1 MVIDSLPM
9 ADQDESMNTRG
20 RRRGFRT
27 GGRVPTA
34 LCAAVIALI
43 ALSGCTVYVGGRTAR
58 NPFLGEWHTE
68 FTSAGTRFSAEYEFR
83 SNGRYSYIRQSAS
96 GVVRVIVRT
105 QGRYRYDD
113 DTLVLTPDASDVD
126 PSRFEYEFTSD
137 DELELEEQIS
147 PSITLVLTYH
157 RH

>member
-1 MVIDSLPM
+1 
-9 ADQDESMNTRG
+9 MNME
-20 RRRGFRT
+20 RRTRGFRI
-27 GGRVPTA
+27 RVRVLAA
-34 LCAAVIALI
+34 LCAVLL
-43 ALSGCTVYVGGRTAR
+43 ALSGCTVYGGYRPP
-58 NPFLGEWHTE
+58 NPFVGEWHTE

-83 SNGRYSYIRQSAS
+83 SNRRYSYIRQSAS

-105 QGRYRYDD
+105 HGTYRYDD

-126 PSRFEYEFTSD
+126 PSRFRYKFTID
-137 DELELEEQIS
+137 GDLELEEQIS

>member
-1 MVIDSLPM
+1 
-9 ADQDESMNTRG
+9 MNTRG
-20 RRRGFRT
+20 RKRGFRI
-27 GGRVPTA
+27 GVGALAA
-34 LCAAVIALI
+34 LCAVVLALT
-43 ALSGCTVYVGGRTAR
+43 AMSGCTVYVSSTPR
-58 NPFLGEWHTE
+58 NPFVGEWHTE

-83 SNGRYSYIRQSAS
+83 RNGTYSYIRQSAS

-157 RH
+157 RHS

>member
-1 MVIDSLPM
+1 M
-9 ADQDESMNTRG
+9 ERC
-20 RRRGFRT
+20 RRGSRI
-27 GGRVPTA
+27 GVGALA
-34 LCAAVIALI
+34 LCAALLALTS
-43 ALSGCTVYVGGRTAR
+43 LSGCVRVYAGGTPR

-68 FTSAGTRFSAEYEFR
+68 FASGGSRFSAEYEFR

-105 QGRYRYDD
+105 QGSYRYDD

-137 DELELEEQIS
+137 DEMELEEQIS

-157 RH
+157 RHS